1 MDVRRTAVVKLAV
14 SDEQRDALHRTAEQY
29 LYCAN
34 RTAEYCWS
42 DTSFTEYKT
51 NKRKVRDVLYS
62 ELREETKLQAQLVQ
76 AAIRRAVEAVKG
88 VVERWKKGQRVSCPT
103 FTAETMDYD
112 TRSATFYRRKVSLA
126 TVEGRVEP
134 SFILPADSPTPY
146 ERYVLSED
154 YEFRES
160 TLRYDAATDE
170 FYLNIST
177 RRCESAGVDETQYV
191 SSAHQNAKRSGDDDA
206 EIPVDTGHP
215 DQTVLGIDLGVN
227 SLAVSSTGTFWQGDE
242 YDHWCREFE
251 KRRGEL
257 QQRSTQ
263 AAHNALLRLG
273 KREEAW
279 RKQYIHTV
287 ANEIVSEAVEHD
299 CDVIA
304 FEDLT
309 GIRERLPYAKWH
321 HVWAFRRLVEYV
333 EYKATEQGV
342 SVEQVAPNHT
352 SQRCSRTD
360 CGFTHEDNRYGEQFC
375 CQKCGYEVN
384 ADYNGAK
391 NIGLRYARKRTHKL
405 RSSPTSGSGDAQV
418 DVRITGGTLNGES
431 HRPIAGD

>member
-1 MDVRRTAVVKLAV
+1 MGVRRTAIVKLAV

-34 RTAEYCWS
+34 QTADYCWS
-42 DTSFTEYKT
+42 DTSYTECKT
-51 NKRKVRDVLYS
+51 NKRKVRDALYS
-62 ELREETKLQAQLVQ
+62 NLREETDLQAQLVQ
-76 AAIRRAVEAVKG
+76 AAIRRAVETVKG
-88 VVERWKKGQRVSCPT
+88 VVERWKKGQRVSFPT
-103 FTAETMDYD
+103 FTAETIDYD
-112 TRSATFYRRKVSLA
+112 TRSATFYRNKVSLA
-126 TVEGRVEP
+126 TVEGQVEP

-160 TLRYDAATDE
+160 TLRYDVATDE

-177 RRCESAGVDETQYV
+177 RRCESDG
-191 SSAHQNAKRSGDDDA
+191 DDA
-206 EIPVDTGHP
+206 EIPVDTGHS

-227 SLAVSSTGTFWQGDE
+227 SLAVSSTGTFWQGDD

-251 KRRGEL
+251 KRRGEM
-257 QQRSTQ
+257 QQRGTQ
-263 AAHNALLRLG
+263 SAHNALLRLG

-279 RKQYIHTV
+279 CKQYIHTV
-287 ANEIVSEAVEHD
+287 ANELVAEAVEHD
-299 CDVIA
+299 CDVIV

-309 GIRERLPYAKWH
+309 DIRERLPYAKWH
-321 HVWAFRRLVEYV
+321 HVWAFRRLFEYV
-333 EYKATEQGV
+333 SYKAPERGV
-342 SVEQVAPNHT
+342 FVEQVKPNYT

-360 CGFTHEDNRYGEQFC
+360 CGFTHEANRDGEHFE

-391 NIGLRYARKRTHKL
+391 NIGLRYTRKRTHRL
-405 RSSPTSGSGDAQV
+405 RSSPKSGSGDAEV
-418 DVRITGGTLNGES
+418 DLRINGGTLNGKS
-431 HRPIAGD
+431 HQPIAGD

>member
-1 MDVRRTAVVKLAV
+1 MDVRRTSVVKLAV
-14 SDEQRDALHRTAEQY
+14 SDEQRDALHRTADQY

-34 RTAEYCWS
+34 RTADYCWS
-42 DTSFTEYKT
+42 EATYTECKT
-51 NKRKVRDVLYS
+51 NKREVRDTLYS
-62 ELREETKLQAQLVQ
+62 ELREETELQAQLVQ
-76 AAIRRAVEAVKG
+76 AAIRRAVEAIKG

-112 TRSATFYRRKVSLA
+112 ARSATISRNRVSLA

-134 SFILPADSPTPY
+134 SFVLPAESPTPY

-160 TLRYDAATDE
+160 TLRYDEATDE

-177 RRCESAGVDETQYV
+177 RRTDG
-191 SSAHQNAKRSGDDDA
+191 DDA
-206 EIPVDTGHP
+206 EGPADTEHP

-227 SLAVSSTGTFWQGDE
+227 NLAVSSTGTFWQGDD

-251 KRRGEL
+251 KRRGEM
-257 QQRSTQ
+257 QQRGTQ

-279 RKQYIHTV
+279 RTQYIHTI
-287 ANEIVSEAVEHD
+287 ANELVSEAVEHD

-304 FEDLT
+304 FEELSD
-309 GIRERLPYAKWH
+309 IRERLPHAKWH
-321 HVWAFRRLVEYV
+321 HVWAFRRLFEYV
-333 EYKATEQGV
+333 SYKAPEQDI
-342 SVEQVAPNHT
+342 SVEKVEPNHT

-360 CGFTHEDNRYGEQFC
+360 CGFTHEDNRQGEQFE

-384 ADYNGAK
+384 ADYNAGK
-391 NIGLRYARKRTHKL
+391 NIGVRYARKRTHKL
-405 RSSPTSGSGDAQV
+405 RSSPTSGGGDALV
-418 DVRITGGTLNGES
+418 DVRVNGGIVNGKS
-431 HRPIAGD
+431 HQSIAGD